1 MDYKSLIIN
10 AVENID
16 SEYLLRIIHRFIRGM
31 LSNSDETRKR

>member
-16 SEYLLRIIHRFIRGM
+16 SEYLLKIIYRFIRGM
-31 LSNSDETRKR
+31 LSNSDKN